1 MKNRL
6 KFFDEASS
14 RDIRDYL
21 TVAKTR
27 KENAGRPRIYNAE
40 HDALLMTIMKE
51 KRSRKLYQLRNIISE
66 ALQEEFLKVPA
77 NSTIWKHLHEQRQ
90 RRKRLNRHNVKKNP
104 GLQLAYLE
112 RVSFVQASKIIDM
125 DGIHFNPKDYL
136 EKYGWSSI
144 GEEAYILQLVIR
156 DKTFSVQAAVCEDG
170 FLAYDIY
177 ENNVTHIEVK
187 NFIADKL
194 SPFFHRDNYLILDN
208 ASNQKHDEVIAAME
222 EHCFGHYF
230 YSSPYSPELKPI
242 ERAFS
247 MVRAWI
253 RDHENDTYE
262 KEEDLIR
269 MAFEE
274 YSVCNP
280 SGSHCYHL
288 FDLYRHNHALFL
300 EECE

>member
-1 MKNRL
+1 MGKQGEHLDVIHRNQMFWEYMAWNSPEDVFQNVFSSDENQISFTYLKNRL

-112 RVSFVQASKIIDM
+112 RV
-125 DGIHFNPKDYL
+125 
-136 EKYGWSSI
+136 
-144 GEEAYILQLVIR
+144 
-156 DKTFSVQAAVCEDG
+156 
-170 FLAYDIY
+170 
-177 ENNVTHIEVK
+177 
-187 NFIADKL
+187 
-194 SPFFHRDNYLILDN
+194 
-208 ASNQKHDEVIAAME
+208 
-222 EHCFGHYF
+222 
-230 YSSPYSPELKPI
+230 
-242 ERAFS
+242 
-247 MVRAWI
+247 
-253 RDHENDTYE
+253 
-262 KEEDLIR
+262 
-269 MAFEE
+269 
-274 YSVCNP
+274 
-280 SGSHCYHL
+280 
-288 FDLYRHNHALFL
+288 
-300 EECE
+300 